1 MFGGSWSQCFG
12 ISFAPLL
19 QKLQWKEPTA
29 YLNGVQNTRWQVKN
43 LLHLKVYLSP
53 SKSWD
58 SCAETIHYCLNK
70 KLYYSASCSSPK
82 TKTPSS
88 KMSVRYRHVSQWH
101 LFRGR
106 HIFICHRQCH
116 WHPVNMSK
124 MSVTDDFIEAS
135 ADMSASRQFRLRKEL
150 LSYSSQRHYDGRW
163 NGHLDA
169 FLMGGWALNS
179 SYW

>member
-19 QKLQWKEPTA
+19 QKLQWKEPMA

-70 KLYYSASCSSPK
+70 KIVLFCFMFI
-82 TKTPSS
+82 TKNKNTIVKDVS
-88 KMSVRYRHVSQWH
+88 KVPTCLPVTSFPRQT
-101 LFRGR
+101 
-106 HIFICHRQCH
+106 FICHRQCH

-169 FLMGGWALNS
+169 FLMGEWALNS